1 MSTTDP
7 STAKVGVARFVG
19 SGGASAEDTVVVEEP
34 LEIRVSGDTIAVT
47 MRTPG
52 HERDLA
58 LGFLFSEGL
67 VRAADDVASVAFC
80 GRPGDE
86 NLRNTLEITPRAG
99 GWLERAPRDPVRRG
113 TVTSAACGVCGRV
126 QIDDLLE
133 RLPALTGD
141 ERLPI
146 GVVTAAV
153 RALRGEQALFAKTGG
168 CHGAGLFR
176 FDGAH
181 VATRE
186 DVGRH
191 NAVDKVVGA
200 MLAQGAVPLAGHL
213 LVVSGRASF
222 EIVQKAANAGVPVVA
237 CVSAP
242 SSLAVTLA
250 QRAGITLV
258 GFVRGEN
265 CNVYTH
271 AYRVA
276 D

>member
-7 STAKVGVARFVG
+7 ATATVAVARYVG
-19 SGGASAEDTVVVEEP
+19 SGGASAEDAVVVEEP

-58 LGFLFSEGL
+58 LGFLFAEGL
-67 VRAADDVASVAFC
+67 VQAADDVASVAFC

-86 NLRNTLEITPRAG
+86 SLRNTLEVTPRAG
-99 GWLERAPRDPVRRG
+99 GWLERAPRDPARRG
-113 TVTSAACGVCGRV
+113 TVTTAACGVCGRV

-133 RLPALTGD
+133 RLPVLAPGD
-141 ERLPI
+141 AVPI
-146 GVVTAAV
+146 GVVTGAV
-153 RALRGEQALFAKTGG
+153 RALRGEQTLFAQTGG

-191 NAVDKVVGA
+191 NAVDKLVGA
-200 MLAQGAVPLAGHL
+200 MLAAGAVPLASHI

-222 EIVQKAANAGVPVVA
+222 EIVQKAACAGVPVVA

-250 QRAGITLV
+250 ERAGVTLV
-258 GFVRGEN
+258 GFVRGDR

-271 AYRVA
+271 ASRIT